1 MNLEGKVALITG
13 GGTGIGAAIAK
24 RFVTDGA
31 KICITGRRQ
40 EMLDQVA
47 GSLPPGRV
55 ITCAGDVTDYK
66 DVERM
71 VERAVDF
78 GGRLNVLINNA
89 AMDQEPSTVIDI
101 DAGIWQ
107 RLLEV
112 NLTGPFKMMKASI
125 PHMIESGGGSVINIS
140 SVAGIRSIP
149 AMPAYCASKGGLI
162 SLTQQVALD
171 YGPLKVRC
179 NVVCPGGVRTAMIEG
194 AMGPFAKALG
204 TDVGGVF
211 DFFSKDV
218 PLRRLASPD
227 EISGLCSYLASDDSS
242 FMTGAVLVIDGGTAI
257 VDVSGAAV
265 GEISNRMKG
274 DSNNGR

>member
-101 DAGIWQ
+101 EAGIWQ

-112 NLTGPFKMMKASI
+112 NLTGPFNMMKASI